1 MTKIYSFFLIMCFTF
16 AGFSQNVTI
25 PDNALKQALL
35 NNSTINTNG
44 DSEIQFSEAE
54 AFTGSLNLY
63 NLGIEDLT
71 GIEKFVNLTGLN
83 ASNNNITSI
92 DVSLNTEL
100 ETLGLNVNNLSDLDV
115 TNNIK
120 LTALHFEDNNVSS
133 IDLSKNILLTV
144 LTCRINNLE
153 NLDLSANTKLQYLTV
168 SKNNLQSIDIS
179 NLTDLTNFVCTGNQL
194 TSLDVSKNLELTYLL
209 CNENQIGSL
218 DVSNNIKLETFV
230 CSYNSL
236 TSLIMASVSSVL
248 TDFACNNNSIES
260 IDVTGYPNLKVLT
273 CSSNNLTEI
282 DLSNNLKLTSAW
294 IGYNSGITEIDISN
308 QHLLTS
314 FHAGGSVNVANINA
328 NNGNNHNMTTFY
340 LLGSNPDV
348 IVCVDDVTYA
358 TANFTNVDTTATF
371 TEQCQI
377 SEEVVYIPD
386 PNFKSRILNHN
397 PIIDVNNDGEIQ
409 FSEAE
414 NFTGTL
420 DVGNY
425 DSSYENLI
433 TDITGLEAFI
443 NIKEFKSSEHEIE
456 GSFDF
461 SSNEDLTL
469 LDLSGN
475 NLSEVNLSSNTI
487 LVSLDLGANS
497 SIQSLD
503 ISLNINLEYLSLRH
517 TGLSTIDLSQN
528 TKLIELEAF
537 GSELNVLDLSKN
549 LELIRLS
556 LGGTNITTID
566 LANNTKLEYLEWQSN
581 LYESLDLTSNINL
594 QHFAGYGTAFSS
606 LDLSNNINLDYLSLS
621 ANPNLEQ
628 LELSSNIKLKNLNLK
643 DTNLANL
650 DLTSNVLLETLD
662 VRNMNLSE
670 LDLSLNDVLK
680 YLYVGGNNFTNLD
693 FSCLE
698 QLRSVDVSNSD
709 QLEFL
714 NIRNT
719 NTSTIS
725 YFVANNCPQLSNI
738 CVDDVNYANDNFL
751 RIDDHT
757 QFTER
762 CSISACYLNII
773 RGIVQYDLNEDG
785 CINASAM
792 QGITITATLENGN
805 SYSGITETDGSYY
818 ISVPES
824 GSGDL
829 SIASELPQG
838 TQVPDALPFS
848 FENLGNELYS
858 DFCIQKSEAVDVRSY
873 FYAPVDPRPGFTNG
887 YFLYAKN
894 FGSTEVSGTLKLDFD
909 SEKVEFVSSIIAPA
923 EQTENSVTFNYS
935 NLKPFKFV
943 TFLVRMRTLPPPTV
957 NGDDILT
964 YVATVTPIDNDIKP
978 ENNVTEVNL
987 RVVNSYDPNDIAVM
1001 EGEEIL
1007 EEQKDDYLNYRIRFQ
1022 NTGTASAINVN
1033 IDNTLD
1039 DELDWNTFEP
1049 TISSHSYR
1057 TEIKNGKK
1065 IKFIFDNINLPD
1077 STSDQ
1082 VGSNGYIFYKIKPKF
1097 DVKIGDEFDNT
1108 ADIFFD
1114 YNLPITTNTV
1124 RTTIVAPLATQE
1136 YDYGNFTA
1144 YPIPFKKELNI
1155 VLEKNKFIEK
1165 VKVYSLSGK
1174 IILSID
1180 GENKSSLKIF
1190 THNLKSGIYFLEI
1203 KTNEGFYYQKII
1215 KA

>member
-1 MTKIYSFFLIMCFTF
+1 MSKIYFFLIVVCISISS
-16 AGFSQNVTI
+16 FSQNVTI
-25 PDNALKQALL
+25 PDNAFKQVLL
-35 NNSTINTNG
+35 SNSSINTNS
-44 DSEIQFSEAE
+44 DSEIQVSEAE
-54 AFTGSLNLY
+54 SFTGNLNLY

-71 GIEKFVNLTGLN
+71 GIERFVNLKGLN

-100 ETLGLNVNNLSDLDV
+100 ETLGLNVNNLSTLDV
-115 TNNIK
+115 TNNVK
-120 LTALHFEDNNVSS
+120 LTSLHFEDNTISS
-133 IDLSKNILLTV
+133 IDLSKNTLLTV

-153 NLDLSANTKLQYLTV
+153 NLDLSANTKLQYLTI
-168 SKNNLQSIDIS
+168 SKNNLQSIDVS
-179 NLTDLTNFVCTGNQL
+179 NLTDLTNFVCTGNHL
-194 TSLDVSKNLELTYLL
+194 TSLDVSRNLELTYLL

-218 DVSNNIKLETFV
+218 DVSNNVKLETFV
-230 CSYNSL
+230 CSYNNL
-236 TSLIMASVSSVL
+236 TGLIMPSTSDAL

-260 IDVTGYPNLKVLT
+260 VNVAGYPNLEVLT

-282 DLSNNLKLTSAW
+282 DLSNNPKLTSAW

-348 IVCVDDVTYA
+348 IICVDDITYA
-358 TANFTNVDTTATF
+358 TTNFTNVDATATF
-371 TEQCQI
+371 TDQCQI

-386 PNFKSRILNHN
+386 VNFKSSILSHN
-397 PIIDVNNDGEIQ
+397 PIIDINGDGEIQ

-425 DSSYENLI
+425 DSSFENLI
-433 TDITGLEAFI
+433 RDITGLEAFI
-443 NIKEFKSSEHEIE
+443 NINEFKSPEHEIE

-461 SSNEDLTL
+461 SLNEALTL
-469 LDLSGN
+469 LDLGGN
-475 NLSEVNLSSNTI
+475 NLSEINISSNTGLISINLSSNY
-487 LVSLDLGANS
+487 
-497 SIQSLD
+497 SIQTLELSP
-503 ISLNINLEYLSLRH
+503 NTNLEYLNIRH

-528 TKLIELEAF
+528 TKLIEVEAF
-537 GSELNVLDLSKN
+537 GSELNVLDLSNN
-549 LELIRLS
+549 LELLRLS
-556 LGGTNITTID
+556 LGGTNITNVD
-566 LANNTKLEYLEWQSN
+566 LSNNKKLEYLEWQSD
-581 LYESLDLTSNINL
+581 LYESIDLTSNINL

-606 LDLSNNINLDYLSLS
+606 IDLSNNINLDYLSLS

-650 DLTSNVLLETLD
+650 DLTNNVVLETLD

-670 LDLSLNDVLK
+670 LELSLNDVLK
-680 YLYVGGNNFTNLD
+680 YLYIGGNNFTNLD

-698 QLRSVDVSNSD
+698 QLRSVDVSGSER
-709 QLEFL
+709 LEFL

-719 NTSTIS
+719 NTSNIF
-725 YFVANNCPQLSNI
+725 YFVANNCPQLSDI
-738 CVDDVNYANDNFL
+738 CVDNVSYADNNFTN
-751 RIDDHT
+751 IDSHT
-757 QFTER
+757 QFSER
-762 CSISACYLNII
+762 CSVSACYLNII
-773 RGIVQYDLNEDG
+773 RGVVQYDLNNND
-785 CINASAM
+785 CVNASFM
-792 QGITITATLENGN
+792 GGVTITATLENGN
-805 SYSGITETDGSYY
+805 SYSGIAEDDGSYY
-818 ISVPES
+818 IPVPES
-824 GSGDL
+824 GIGSL
-829 SIASELPQG
+829 SITSELPQG
-838 TQVPDALPFS
+838 TQAPDIVPFD
-848 FENLGNELYS
+848 FENLGNEFFS

-873 FYAPVDPRPGFTNG
+873 FYAPIDPRPGFTHT

-909 SEKVEFVSSIIAPA
+909 SEKVEFISSVVAPA
-923 EQTENSVTFNYS
+923 EQTENNITFNYS
-935 NLKPFKFV
+935 NLRPFKFV
-943 TFLVRMRTLPPPTV
+943 TFVIKMRTLPPPTV

-964 YVATVTPIDNDIKP
+964 YVATVTPIVNDIKP
-978 ENNVTEVNL
+978 ENNITEVNL

-1007 EEQKDDYLNYRIRFQ
+1007 EEQKDNYLNYRIRFQ

-1033 IDNTLD
+1033 IENTLD

-1057 TEIKNGKK
+1057 TEIKNGNQ
-1065 IKFIFDNINLPD
+1065 IKFIFENINLPD
-1077 STSDQ
+1077 STSNQ
-1082 VGSNGYIFYKIKPKF
+1082 EGSNGYIFYKIKPNF
-1097 DVKIGDEFDNT
+1097 DVKIGDDFDNT

-1136 YDYGNFTA
+1136 YIRNNFTT
-1144 YPIPFKKELNI
+1144 YPMPFKNELNA
-1155 VLEKNKFIEK
+1155 VLEINKFIEK

-1180 GENKSSLKIF
+1180 GENKSSIKIS
-1190 THNLKSGIYFLEI
+1190 TNNLKSGIYFLEI
-1203 KTNEGFYYQKII
+1203 KTNEGLYYQKII